1 MNPEKN
7 QYEMYADRVMLEI
20 MGSRRDSHAG
30 GSVYQHWYGR
40 IHQGYYQYV
49 NSSVKRVIETGK
61 VAQLEYAWKHPQ
73 KGEVMVSC
81 LGAKVEDND
90 GMICLEGHHR
100 IISEVEEPQFLPE
113 RTPVDSF

>member
-1 MNPEKN
+1 M
-7 QYEMYADRVMLEI
+7 
-20 MGSRRDSHAG
+20 
-30 GSVYQHWYGR
+30 
-40 IHQGYYQYV
+40 

-61 VAQLEYAWKHPQ
+61 VAQLEYDWKHPQ